1 MTDNNNNITL
11 TTSQQYAFDKLKAF
25 VDSDDK
31 VFILKGYAGTGKTTL
46 MRSFIAELDKRQ
58 KMYQLLAST
67 GRAAKILSNA
77 TGTKAITVHSMIYK
91 FSDLNQDIEKEETIK
106 KATGVDSSGQLF
118 LNFDLVPKASNSP
131 ECIYLIDEASMISD
145 VKDKNPT
152 QAQFGSGC
160 LLHDL
165 LDYDAN
171 GKFVFIGDK
180 CQLPPVIQ
188 KNSPALSVS
197 YFKEAYGIDAME
209 AELTEI
215 VRQASGNDIVLST
228 KKIRNLFFNPPAYK
242 CAKFPLLGYKNI
254 HLLNSTAELYNM
266 YLNDVRANGYKD
278 ATLLCLSNKQCSDLT
293 SIIRPSLSIYESTLT
308 KGDLLL
314 VTQNNYI
321 SGLMNG
327 DMIIVESVSFKEKR
341 AGLTFMN
348 VEVKELFTNKV
359 FSQLMIADVLYGQQ
373 TNITQTQQKELFVDF
388 YYRMK
393 DKGIKQGSQAFN
405 DAMLKD
411 EYLNAI
417 RAVYGYALTCHKA
430 QGGEW
435 NRVYMD
441 VPRALPY
448 MDKPYVYQ
456 WMYTAMTRASQDL
469 YMVKDYWVM

>member
-1 MTDNNNNITL
+1 MPTNNDITL
-11 TTSQQYAFDKLKAF
+11 TTSQQFAFDKLKAF
-25 VDSDDK
+25 VDSDDN

-91 FSDLNQDIEKEETIK
+91 FTDLNQDIEKEENIK
-106 KATGVDSSGQLF
+106 KTTGMESSGQLY

-131 ECIYLIDEASMISD
+131 ECVYLVDEASMISD
-145 VKDKNPT
+145 IQDKNPT
-152 QAQFGSGC
+152 QAIFGSGC
-160 LLHDL
+160 LLRDL
-165 LDYDAN
+165 MTYDAK

-180 CQLPPVIQ
+180 CQLPPVNQ

-197 YFKEAYGIDAME
+197 YFKHTYDIDANE

-215 VRQASGNDIVLST
+215 VRQSSGNDIVLST
-228 KKIRNLFFNPPAYK
+228 KKIRNLFFNPPTYT

-266 YLNDVRANGYKD
+266 YIKDVKEHGYKD
-278 ATLLCLSNKQCSDLT
+278 ATLLCLSNKQCNSLT
-293 SIIRPSLSIYESTLT
+293 SIIRPSLGIYEPTLT

-327 DMIIVESVSFKEKR
+327 DMVVVENVGTMEKR
-341 AGLTFMN
+341 AGLTFVK
-348 VEVKELFTNKV
+348 VEVKELFTNRV
-359 FSQLMIADVLYGQQ
+359 FTQLLISNILYGQQ

-393 DKGIKQGSQAFN
+393 DKGIKQRTKAFN

-435 NRVYMD
+435 NRVYLD
-441 VPRALPY
+441 VPRNLPY

-469 YMVKDYWVM
+469 YMVRDYWVM

>member
-1 MTDNNNNITL
+1 MSTNNSITL
-11 TTSQQYAFDKLKAF
+11 TASQQFAFDKLKAF
-25 VDSDDK
+25 VNSTDK

-46 MRSFIAELDKRQ
+46 MRTFISELDKKE

-77 TGTKAITVHSMIYK
+77 TGTKAVTVHSMIYK
-91 FSDLNQDIEKEETIK
+91 FTDLNQDIEKEETIK

-160 LLHDL
+160 LLRDL
-165 LDYDAN
+165 LAYDTN

-197 YFKEAYGIDAME
+197 YFKEVYGIVAKE

-215 VRQASGNDIVLST
+215 VRQSSGNDIVQST
-228 KKIRNLFFNPPAYK
+228 KKIRDLYFNPPAYK

-254 HLLNSTAELYNM
+254 HLLNSTAELYKM
-266 YLNDVRANGYKD
+266 YLNDVKEHGYKN
-278 ATLLCLSNKQCSDLT
+278 ATLLCLSNRQCNDLT
-293 SIIRPSLSIYESTLT
+293 SIIRPSLNIYGSTLT

-327 DMIIVESVSFKEKR
+327 DMVVVENVGSVEKR
-341 AGLTFMN
+341 ADLTFMK
-348 VEVKELFTNKV
+348 VEVRELFTNKV
-359 FSQLMIADVLYGQQ
+359 FSQFLIADVLYSQQ
-373 TNITQTQQKELFVDF
+373 TNITQSQQKELFVDF

-393 DKGIKQGSQAFN
+393 SRGIKQGSKAFN
-405 DAMLKD
+405 DEMLRD